1 MRTVLLTLTLILV
14 GACAGKTP
22 KPNEAP
28 AGLNQEVVTLDQG
41 AEPRSQ
47 LRYHGASGRTER
59 LLLRL
64 SLANFIETRFA
75 AAGGRAPL
83 LDLVL
88 HAGAT
93 YRAEDGGVWGYPVKF
108 EMIGIQGADQLPP
121 EAQAA
126 LASELAPIT
135 RTTAVFE
142 IDDRGI
148 TRSAKV
154 NVPPEASPRLLTLL
168 GNLRTTLLAAALP
181 AEAVG
186 IGARWQAERVVH
198 VGELKVPQ
206 TVTYTLLARE
216 EDTLRIGISLRQ
228 SATPQQFVLGLDG
241 SKLQVEAYEVN
252 AVGSTLVDLHGF
264 APLSEIHA
272 VSQMR
277 ATLQRGTEV
286 EPVAVNGDLT
296 ILIAPLP
303 EGAVPAPVSEEAPPA
318 AAAAPGTSG
327 T

>member
-1 MRTVLLTLTLILV
+1 
-14 GACAGKTP
+14 A
-22 KPNEAP
+22 
-28 AGLNQEVVTLDQG
+28 
-41 AEPRSQ
+41 Q

-83 LDLVL
+83 VDLVL

-93 YRAEDGGVWGYPVKF
+93 YRAADGGVWGYPVKF

-121 EAQAA
+121 EAQEK
-126 LASELAPIT
+126 LTSELAPIT

-148 TRSAKV
+148 TRNAKV
-154 NVPPEASPRLLTLL
+154 NVPPEASPRLLALL

-181 AEAVG
+181 KENVG
-186 IGARWQAERVVH
+186 IGARWQAERIVH

-216 EDTLRIGISLRQ
+216 EDVLRIGISLRQ
-228 SATPQQFVLGLDG
+228 SATPQEFTLGLDG
-241 SKLQVEAYEVN
+241 TKLQIEAYEVN

-272 VSQMR
+272 VSQLR
-277 ATLQRGTEV
+277 ATLQRGAQV

-303 EGAVPAPVSEEAPPA
+303 EGAGPAPASQEAAPA
-318 AAAAPGTSG
+318 AAAAPGTTG

>member
-1 MRTVLLTLTLILV
+1 
-14 GACAGKTP
+14 
-22 KPNEAP
+22 
-28 AGLNQEVVTLDQG
+28 
-41 AEPRSQ
+41 
-47 LRYHGASGRTER
+47 
-59 LLLRL
+59 
-64 SLANFIETRFA
+64 
-75 AAGGRAPL
+75 
-83 LDLVL
+83 
-88 HAGAT
+88 
-93 YRAEDGGVWGYPVKF
+93 
-108 EMIGIQGADQLPP
+108 MIGIQGADQLAP

-126 LASELAPIT
+126 LATELAPIT

-154 NVPPEASPRLLTLL
+154 NVPPEASPRLLAML

-181 AEAVG
+181 QEAVG
-186 IGARWQAERVVH
+186 IGARWQAERIVH

-216 EDTLRIGISLRQ
+216 DDVLRIGISLRQ
-228 SATPQQFVLGLDG
+228 SATPQEFVMGLDG
-241 SKLQVEAYEVN
+241 SKLHVEAYEVN
-252 AVGSTLVDLHGF
+252 AVGSTIVDLHGF

-277 ATLQRGTEV
+277 ATLTRGAEV

-303 EGAVPAPVSEEAPPA
+303 EGVGPAPAADQAPPA
-318 AAAAPGTSG
+318 EAAAPGTTG